1 MHKFYKCTLTISF
14 LLLMAA
20 FSWVKA
26 QPIISSFSPLKAKP
40 GESVIITGSGF
51 NTTLANNK
59 VFFGAVATTPTVATT
74 TTLTVTVPNG
84 STYDKITVL
93 NTGTQLSASS
103 IAYFNPI
110 YSPSKG
116 AITVVDVSPKMDF
129 SLPGYPQSV
138 AASDL
143 DGDGKPDL
151 ISVGLQGYVSIYR
164 NTSNSGTISMDTR
177 IDFSVVNNT
186 SHAAAHD
193 LDGDGKSDL
202 IVVSSDRLSVMRN
215 TSSNGSISFATRMD
229 IGTLTGG
236 FRAAFGDLDG
246 DGKPDIVTSH
256 FSVNQINVFRNT
268 STSGSISF
276 ASPISLTTAYA
287 PTGIAIADL
296 DNDGKLDMV
305 ASIWNTPLIS
315 VFRNTSSTN
324 ISFAPVATFTT
335 GNAPMYV
342 AIGDLDGDGKS
353 EVVTSNQTNS
363 SVSVLLN
370 TSSLGTI
377 NFAAKKDFTTVSNPR
392 TVAIGDI
399 DGDGKPDLV
408 TASQLPNGYVSVLRN
423 LSTSGNI
430 DFLTRINFTAGS
442 NTYATAIADI
452 DGDGRP
458 DILASNYIDQTI
470 AILKNQP
477 KLTVTSVSSSNAD
490 GTYGNGQTINIQV
503 NFWEKATV
511 TGVPQLLLETGST
524 ARAATYVSGS
534 GTNTLNFSYT
544 VQAGDTSTD
553 LDYTSTSALILNDG
567 TIKDADGLD
576 AVLTLAAPGSA
587 GSLKANKNIAIAT
600 ILPVNLISFA
610 LKKEQ
615 SGVRLAWSTAS
626 EQNNK
631 LFSIY
636 RSANGSDFEL
646 FKTVAGKGT
655 SNHKNEYTIVD
666 HTPLA
671 RLNYYRLT
679 QTDLNGEETVLEVKS
694 VNFELDVKNKLAIAP
709 NPATLQTELHFPL
722 GTTKLG
728 LFNLEGKLLKEV
740 NISKSSNSY
749 KLLLDEFPKST
760 YIIRS
765 YGTYGEISEKLLKT
779 N

>member
-353 EVVTSNQTNS
+353 EVVTSNQTNCS
-363 SVSVLLN
+363 
-370 TSSLGTI
+370 GC
-377 NFAAKKDFTTVSNPR
+377 
-392 TVAIGDI
+392 
-399 DGDGKPDLV
+399 
-408 TASQLPNGYVSVLRN
+408 TAS
-423 LSTSGNI
+423 
-430 DFLTRINFTAGS
+430 
-442 NTYATAIADI
+442 
-452 DGDGRP
+452 
-458 DILASNYIDQTI
+458 
-470 AILKNQP
+470 
-477 KLTVTSVSSSNAD
+477 
-490 GTYGNGQTINIQV
+490 
-503 NFWEKATV
+503 
-511 TGVPQLLLETGST
+511 
-524 ARAATYVSGS
+524 
-534 GTNTLNFSYT
+534 
-544 VQAGDTSTD
+544 
-553 LDYTSTSALILNDG
+553 
-567 TIKDADGLD
+567 
-576 AVLTLAAPGSA
+576 
-587 GSLKANKNIAIAT
+587 
-600 ILPVNLISFA
+600 
-610 LKKEQ
+610 
-615 SGVRLAWSTAS
+615 
-626 EQNNK
+626 
-631 LFSIY
+631 
-636 RSANGSDFEL
+636 FE
-646 FKTVAGKGT
+646 
-655 SNHKNEYTIVD
+655 
-666 HTPLA
+666 
-671 RLNYYRLT
+671 
-679 QTDLNGEETVLEVKS
+679 
-694 VNFELDVKNKLAIAP
+694 
-709 NPATLQTELHFPL
+709 
-722 GTTKLG
+722 
-728 LFNLEGKLLKEV
+728 
-740 NISKSSNSY
+740 
-749 KLLLDEFPKST
+749 
-760 YIIRS
+760 
-765 YGTYGEISEKLLKT
+765 
-779 N
+779 